1 MEELIS
7 FFGLRVKAGRTKDEW
22 DQLLKERGRDTEGE
36 RTHISLNYFTKE
48 AAGGSQGGLVAHEGL
63 RIQKG
68 GEGVN

>member
-7 FFGLRVKAGRTKDEW
+7 FFGLWVKAGRTKDEW
-22 DQLLKERGRDTEGE
+22 DQLLKEKRRDTEGE
-36 RTHISLNYFTKE
+36 RTGISLNYFTKKL
-48 AAGGSQGGLVAHEGL
+48 AGSSQGGLEAHEGL

>member
-22 DQLLKERGRDTEGE
+22 DQLLKEKRRDTGGE
-36 RTHISLNYFTKE
+36 RTGISWNDFTKE
-48 AAGGSQGGLVAHEGL
+48 AAGSSQVGLEAHEGL
-63 RIQKG
+63 RTQTE